1 MWKVICGAPKNEQG
15 ILVLLQSLTGNKKA
29 EKAVSTLTTADLHKE
44 AGLKILIRK
53 LDDAFQDEETENA
66 YSTYKKLI
74 YLKKS
79 PQMSM
84 NEYIP
89 GFENLSYEKSSFNMT
104 DTVLAFQILEG
115 AGLNENQR
123 QMVLTLT
130 PS

>member
-1 MWKVICGAPKNEQG
+1 MP
-15 ILVLLQSLTGNKKA
+15 
-29 EKAVSTLTTADLHKE
+29 
-44 AGLKILIRK
+44 
-53 LDDAFQDEETENA
+53 
-66 YSTYKKLI
+66 
-74 YLKKS
+74 
-79 PQMSM
+79 M
-84 NEYIP
+84 NEYIL